1 VKRLAMLSV
10 LAASLLSF
18 GACTT
23 DSGTGDDG
31 DDDGGDSSLTIDNQS
46 SYAFAEIY
54 LSPEDSG
61 AWGEDLLGSDV
72 LAPGETLELSNID
85 CDVYDIRI
93 VDDEGDDCVVSS
105 VDLCLD
111 NAVWHVDDSELA
123 ACQF

>member
-1 VKRLAMLSV
+1 MKRIVLASI
-10 LAASLLSF
+10 LAASALGF
-18 GACTT
+18 GGCAT
-23 DSGTGDDG
+23 
-31 DDDGGDSSLTIDNQS
+31 DDGGGSLDSTLEIHNES

-61 AWGEDLLGSDV
+61 TWGADLLGSDI
-72 LAPGETLELSNID
+72 LAPGEVLELSNVD

-111 NAVWHVDDSELA
+111 NAVWRVDDSELA